1 MTHAKAH
8 LGLAVLAAA
17 ALLPAQTVRAYRSG
31 GDQVR
36 ELGGSVTLSAPV
48 RVEVQARWANLE
60 LRGTT
65 GPALRY
71 QLRLRTS
78 ASPAASALLAAW
90 PVQISQHLGVVTLVT
105 GAPAF
110 NSVAPIVATLSLEIP
125 RTVRNVVARTTVG
138 NIVADQ
144 LWVPLVA
151 ITRAGNIRAGALNA
165 NLEALSGIGNIEVA
179 RAKRVLASTAG
190 SIQVIQADGPAELST
205 TGGEVSLRFAR
216 DSVHVTSA
224 GGGIDIGTAQG
235 PVVAYS
241 EGGSIRLGSAAASAQ
256 LHTLGGNIVV
266 DSAHELRAATRSGD
280 IEMRQLLGGVE
291 AQTDSGRIQAVFAAR
306 ARLAP
311 SELAAQRGS
320 LTVTVPPDLGA
331 TVWAEIRAP
340 EGHQIQAEY
349 GGVAPLSGP
358 GLVQARAVL
367 NGGGPALR
375 LLTVGSDILIH
386 KP

>member
-1 MTHAKAH
+1 SGSRARRCTQFRSPAAPPRRQCRRSQLALELRCSFASAGRSNSRRVARRLGSRARGRSMTYSKAR

-36 ELGGSVTLSAPV
+36 ELDGSVALSAPV

-71 QLRLRTS
+71 QLRLRTP

-105 GAPAF
+105 GAPVF
-110 NSVAPIVATLSLEIP
+110 NSVAPIVATLSLEVP

-144 LWVPLVA
+144 LWVPL
-151 ITRAGNIRAGALNA
+151 
-165 NLEALSGIGNIEVA
+165 
-179 RAKRVLASTAG
+179 LASTAG

-205 TGGEVSLRFAR
+205 TGGEVSLRIAR

-224 GGGIDIGTAQG
+224 GGGIDIGAAQG
-235 PVVAYS
+235 PVIAYS
-241 EGGSIRLGSAAASAQ
+241 EGGSIRLGSATASAQ

-291 AQTDSGRIQAVFAAR
+291 AQ
-306 ARLAP
+306 
-311 SELAAQRGS
+311 
-320 LTVTVPPDLGA
+320 
-331 TVWAEIRAP
+331 
-340 EGHQIQAEY
+340 
-349 GGVAPLSGP
+349 
-358 GLVQARAVL
+358 
-367 NGGGPALR
+367 
-375 LLTVGSDILIH
+375 
-386 KP
+386 